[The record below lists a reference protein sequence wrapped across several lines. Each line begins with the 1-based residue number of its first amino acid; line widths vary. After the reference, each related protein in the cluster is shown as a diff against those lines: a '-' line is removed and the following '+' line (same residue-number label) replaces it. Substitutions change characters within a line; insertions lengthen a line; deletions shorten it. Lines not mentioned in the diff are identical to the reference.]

1 MLQIYTKILTWYK
14 KLFKIYFNDFLK
26 APEWHTFYKAKLLPC
41 GRDFYEKRCSHSVA
55 TSMKNVAPIRSQL
68 PFLSYNG
75 TPLRP
80 RKDE

>member
-1 MLQIYTKILTWYK
+1 MI
-14 KLFKIYFNDFLK
+14 FLK
-26 APEWHTFYKAKLLPC
+26 RLNGILFIRLS
-41 GRDFYEKRCSHSVA
+41 CSHSVA